1 MAEGV
6 LLLQNDM
13 YIEVQMSCTK
23 ETGVEE
29 EANGNE

>member
-6 LLLQNDM
+6 PLLQNDM
-13 YIEVQMSCTK
+13 YIELQMGCTK

-29 EANGNE
+29 ETNDNE